1 MWIRKS
7 RKDRL
12 TGQRL
17 PLPTQVVSNG
27 EYVPLPQTFDQKKVE
42 ELLLGMAGEY
52 GRKLGLSRRDFL
64 RTSGGMAA
72 AFLAMNKVWGNNF
85 RVSEAEALET
95 TAFGEN
101 WPKDQFI
108 FDIQTHHVKDSMD
121 GPLAFRR
128 QTGRLGLNPI
138 LDEVAPKSGDLHRAN
153 YLKEIFLDSDTVMA
167 MISGAA
173 IGPREHY
180 ALPVEDMV
188 GTRNV
193 LNKVA
198 GSQRMLSHGLGD
210 PTQDNAFE
218 DAEYQVKELGID
230 GWKFYT
236 GNPLGA
242 WRLDDEEVGLPYLEK
257 IRDLGVWNLSM
268 HKGLPLP
275 GRDPKTKPADKPK
288 GWYWIPDDVIPA
300 AKLFPEMNFIVYHSG
315 MKNMLATLPPG
326 RSGIGED
333 GYIEWA
339 TDLCK
344 DVSANPDATN
354 VYAELGTVFAFSV
367 VTHPDI
373 AGHLLGQLLNSFG
386 PDRILWGTDCIWWG
400 SPQWIIEAFRRFQ
413 IPEALQERYG
423 YPAITDQDREKIFGL
438 NSARLYGV
446 DVEAT
451 RKAMPADGLAAVKK
465 TYRESGGERSDTAF
479 GWVPA

>member
-12 TGQRL
+12 RGTHT

-27 EYVPLPQTFDQKKVE
+27 EFHPMPQTVDQKMVE
-42 ELLLGMAGEY
+42 EMILSMAGEY

-64 RTSGGMAA
+64 RTSGGMAT
-72 AFLAMNKVWGNNF
+72 AFLAMNKVWGENF
-85 RVSEAEALET
+85 QVSEAEALESA
-95 TAFGEN
+95 AFGEQ

-108 FDIQTHHVKDSMD
+108 FDVQTHHVKDSMD
-121 GPLAFRR
+121 GPLAFRK

-138 LDEVAPKSGDLHRAN
+138 LAEVAPKSGDLHRAN

-188 GTRNV
+188 DTRNV

-210 PTQDNAFE
+210 PTQENAFD

-236 GNPLGA
+236 GNPMGA
-242 WRLDDEEVGLPYLEK
+242 WRLDDQEVGLPYLEK
-257 IRDLGVWNLSM
+257 INSLGVANLSM

-275 GRDPKTKPADKPK
+275 GRDPKQKPKDKPK
-288 GWYWIPDDVIPA
+288 GWYWMTDDVFPA
-300 AKLFPEMNFIVYHSG
+300 ASQFPDMNFIVYHSG
-315 MKNMLATLPPG
+315 MKNMVSTLPPG
-326 RSGIGED
+326 KSGIGED
-333 GYIEWA
+333 GYLAWT
-339 TDLCK
+339 TDFCK
-344 DVSANPDATN
+344 DAEANPAVTN
-354 VYAELGTVFAFSV
+354 VYAELGTVFAFCV
-367 VTHPDI
+367 VTHPEI
-373 AGHLLGQLLNSFG
+373 AGHLLGQLMQSYG

-413 IPEALQERYG
+413 IPESLQERFG
-423 YPAITDQDREKIFGL
+423 YPALTAQDKEKIFGL
-438 NSARLYGV
+438 NAAKLYGIDV
-446 DVEAT
+446 DAART
-451 RKAMPADGLAAVKK
+451 AFPNDQLAAVKQ
-465 TYRESGGERSDTAF
+465 TYRESGGERTDTAF
-479 GWVPA
+479 GWVAA

>member
-12 TGQRL
+12 RGTNT
-17 PLPTQVVSNG
+17 PLPTQMVSNG
-27 EYVPLPQTFDQKKVE
+27 EFHPMPQTMDQKQVE
-42 ELLLGMAGEY
+42 DLILSMAGEY

-64 RTSGGMAA
+64 RTSGGMAT
-72 AFLAMNKVWGNNF
+72 AFLAMNKVWGENF
-85 RVSEAEALET
+85 QVSEAEAMET
-95 TAFGEN
+95 AAFGEA

-121 GPLAFRR
+121 GPLAFRK

-138 LDEVAPKSGDLHRAN
+138 LAEVAPQSGDLHRAN

-210 PTQDNAFE
+210 PTQENAFD

-236 GNPLGA
+236 GNPMGA
-242 WRLDDEEVGLPYLEK
+242 WRLDDEKVGLPYLEK
-257 IRDLGVWNLSM
+257 INELGVPNLSM

-275 GRDPKTKPADKPK
+275 GRDPRQKPKDKPK

-300 AKLFPEMNFIVYHSG
+300 ARVFPNMNFIVYHSG
-315 MKNMLATLPPG
+315 MKNMVATLPPG
-326 RSGIGED
+326 TSGIGED
-333 GYIEWA
+333 GYVAWT
-339 TDLCK
+339 TDFCK
-344 DVSANPDATN
+344 DIEANPDVTN

-367 VTHPDI
+367 ITHPEI
-373 AGHLLGQLLNSFG
+373 AGHLLGQLMQSFG

-413 IPEALQERYG
+413 IPESLQEQFG
-423 YPAITDQDREKIFGL
+423 YPALTAEDKDKIFGL
-438 NSARLYGV
+438 NSARLYGIDV
-446 DVEAT
+446 DAS
-451 RKAMPADGLAAVKK
+451 RKAFPTDQLAAVKQ
-465 TYRESGGERSDTAF
+465 TYRESGGERTDTAF
-479 GWVPA
+479 GWVAA